1 MPPVLIASPVLPKGA
16 PVYNGMGAGISK
28 RLGAANAWVTVGRK
42 SAYHCKDT
50 FLGILRRPAMQTA
63 VLKMP
68 QGRSMMPILLS
79 FGISPPQRDPADPS
93 PQGRAIVSQCR
104 PLGKPMEGPQS

>member
-79 FGISPPQRDPADPS
+79 FGISPPSATQQTLAP
-93 PQGRAIVSQCR
+93 RAE
-104 PLGKPMEGPQS
+104 P